1 MLYEI
6 DKKYYIRV
14 GRRFIEVDVDVKND
28 EIDVIPHK
36 PTKEIENN
44 GNIKYKTQKVNEDFK
59 KQILMNKDRK
69 NIGGSS
75 KYRR

>member
-28 EIDVIPHK
+28 EIDVIPHN

-44 GNIKYKTQKVNEDFK
+44 GNIKYKTQLVNEDFK

-69 NIGGSS
+69 HIDESS